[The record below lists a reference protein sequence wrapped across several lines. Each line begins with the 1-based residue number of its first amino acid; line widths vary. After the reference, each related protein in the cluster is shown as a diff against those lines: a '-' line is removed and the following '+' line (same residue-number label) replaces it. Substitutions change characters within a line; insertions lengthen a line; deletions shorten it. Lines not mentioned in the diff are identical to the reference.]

1 MSSFTTKKL
10 DILSETYHN
19 NGMKTYNLH
28 PNVSRQTAAVVRF
41 RIENGGERLWR
52 FENFSDQP
60 FPAVAKALSRLARD
74 GMIERLSKG
83 TYYRTRHTA
92 FGKSQPNPATLQKL
106 GSLVSIRLFP
116 SGIAAANLLGFTTQN
131 AKRIELATSASSVP
145 RKLME
150 KDTVVHT
157 RRPEV
162 WSGLREIEA
171 ALLDFLR
178 HGGKSSELS
187 PQETI
192 EKTLSML
199 TKRGRFQRLVN
210 VAKSEP
216 PRVRAMLG
224 ALGETLGKDGSTLN
238 VLRSSLNPLS
248 RFDFGIY
255 TALPNAQAWY
265 AKGITNL

>member
-10 DILSETYHN
+10 DILSGEYHHH
-19 NGMKTYNLH
+19 GMSTYNLH
-28 PNVSRQTAAVVRF
+28 LNTSRQTAAVVRS

-52 FENFSDQP
+52 FDDFSDQP

-74 GMIERLSKG
+74 GVIERLSKG

-92 FGKSQPNPATLQKL
+92 FGKSQPNPSTLQKL
-106 GSLVSIRLFP
+106 ASRGGLRLLP
-116 SGIAAANLLGFTTQN
+116 SGVAAANLLGFTTQN
-131 AKRIELATSASSVP
+131 AKQVELATSASSVP
-145 RKLME
+145 RKLIG

-157 RRPEV
+157 RRPEA
-162 WSGLREIEA
+162 WSGLSEIEA
-171 ALLDFLR
+171 AMLDFLR
-178 HGGKSSELS
+178 HSGKASELS

-192 EKTLSML
+192 EKTLSIL
-199 TKRGRFQRLVN
+199 AKRGRFQRLVK

-224 ALGETLGKDGSTLN
+224 ALGEILGQDTRTLN
-238 VLRSSLNPLS
+238 TLRSSLNSLS

-265 AKGITNL
+265 AKGRH

>member
-1 MSSFTTKKL
+1 MLT
-10 DILSETYHN
+10 LSHSLAERSRASR
-19 NGMKTYNLH
+19 KTA
-28 PNVSRQTAAVVRF
+28 TVVRS

-52 FENFSDQP
+52 FEDFIDQP
-60 FPAVAKALSRLARD
+60 FPAVAKALSRLARE
-74 GMIERLSKG
+74 GVIERLSKG

-92 FGKSQPNPATLQKL
+92 FGKSQPNPAALQKL
-106 GSLVSIRLFP
+106 ASRGGIRLLP
-116 SGIAAANLLGFTTQN
+116 SGVAAANLLGFTTQN
-131 AKRIELATSASSVP
+131 AKKVELATSASSVP
-145 RKLME
+145 RKLIG

-157 RRPEV
+157 RRPEA
-162 WSGLREIEA
+162 WSRLCEIEA
-171 ALLDFLR
+171 AMLDFLR
-178 HGGKSSELS
+178 HSGKASELS

-199 TKRGRFQRLVN
+199 AKRGCFQRLVN

-224 ALGETLGKDGSTLN
+224 ALGENLGKDSRTLN
-238 VLRSSLNPLS
+238 VLRSSLNSLS

-265 AKGITNL
+265 AKGRH